1 MHSSD
6 FSRQDCALLDELI
19 VMLNALRNDLVE
31 ISMELRDLQFI
42 LDQETRLQVKSRT
55 DAFLDGIA
63 KQLKHP

>member
-1 MHSSD
+1 MDSSD
-6 FSRQDCALLDELI
+6 FSRQDCALLEELV